1 MANPNLLTLST
12 VEAKL
17 ATASLGTSSAT
28 ILSNSTSGMTF
39 KVNTITVANT
49 DGSNSSDVTIGIN
62 DGSNT
67 RYIAYQVTVPPKA
80 TVVISSRETSYYLN
94 QNYSLVAQRS
104 ISPTGTSDI
113 IVSYEE
119 IS

>member
-17 ATASLGTSSAT
+17 ATASLGTSSAN
-28 ILSNSTSGMTF
+28 ILQNNTSGMTF

-49 DGSNSSDVTIGIN
+49 DGVNSSDVTIGIN

-67 RYIAYQVTVPPKA
+67 KYIAYQVTIPPKA

-94 QNYSLVAQRS
+94 QNYSLVAQRAS
-104 ISPTGTSDI
+104 SPTGTSDI

>member
-17 ATASLGTSSAT
+17 ASASLGTSASN
-28 ILSNSTSGMTF
+28 ILQNNTNGMTF

-49 DGSNSSDVTIGIN
+49 DGAVSSDVTIGIN
-62 DGSNT
+62 DGST
-67 RYIAYQVTVPPKA
+67 TKYIAYQVTIPPKA

-104 ISPTGTSDI
+104 TSPAGTSDI